1 MHWTGFSDEA
11 RPKDFEHGVDRQ
23 QDVPQALRLPG
34 VVRGVN
40 RILIERDGIRDF
52 DRHLPDVYLDA
63 QRAQRGH
70 NFFIEIGGRTGSER
84 DRRGLGIRRTNL
96 QLVIDEVEFHFE
108 MAVAIRHHRRIE
120 PARTEI
126 ERHVPPMV
134 DQRRQF
140 EADLSHDLRPHVECG
155 VGVLPIREADC
166 RPAFRGVR
174 DSSGGWLRHR
184 SLQVIR
190 IAFAACSLH
199 FAGQGEHPCAHCKAA
214 TSSSTASRGEGAARW

>member
-1 MHWTGFSDEA
+1 M
-11 RPKDFEHGVDRQ
+11 
-23 QDVPQALRLPG
+23 
-34 VVRGVN
+34 
-40 RILIERDGIRDF
+40 
-52 DRHLPDVYLDA
+52 YLDA

-70 NFFIEIGGRTGSER
+70 DFFIEIGGRTGRER
-84 DRRGLGIRRTNL
+84 DRRGLGIRRANHK
-96 QLVIDEVEFHFE
+96 LVIDEVEFHFE

-166 RPAFRGVR
+166 WPAFRGVR

-190 IAFAACSLH
+190 IAFLH
-199 FAGQGEHPCAHCKAA
+199 ARFILRGKENICMSILRRQPARLQLSVTQTQRVSDHGDRTKAHGRGGEDWAQENAEE
-214 TSSSTASRGEGAARW
+214 RI